1 MAAHVDQVLE
11 SAEPSLVGHHAQRL
25 GHLLGLVLIFLG
37 LVLFVVGE
45 LPRDRGRTRE

>member
-1 MAAHVDQVLE
+1 MAAHIDQVLE
-11 SAEPSLVGHHAQRL
+11 AAEPPLVGHHAQRL

-45 LPRDRGRTRE
+45 LHRGRVRTRE